1 MSFGGSVQ
9 HMINSLKQNAAL
21 KTSRRNKFKG
31 GNNYSNV
38 RNTKTEYN
46 LPKFTSYNFSEFKKK
61 VKEEAK
67 QENKKQVLYLIVGAI
82 TVLIIIIMFNY
93 FNF

>member
-46 LPKFTSYNFSEFKKK
+46 IPKLSKTELEKFK
-61 VKEEAK
+61 VKIQEEAK
-67 QENKKQVLYLIVGAI
+67 QENKKQVLYLITGAI
-82 TVLIIIIMFNY
+82 AVLIIIIMFNY